1 MQLEAL
7 KLENEQDAAK
17 RAEQEEELRRE
28 VAEVLECFG
37 TGELDAESLLAELQG
52 LGIKVDCTAEQL
64 LARRAA

>member
-7 KLENEQDAAK
+7 KAESAQDAAK

-28 VAEVLECFG
+28 VAEALESFG
-37 TGELDAESLLAELQG
+37 TGELDAESLLAELHD

-64 LARRAA
+64 LTR